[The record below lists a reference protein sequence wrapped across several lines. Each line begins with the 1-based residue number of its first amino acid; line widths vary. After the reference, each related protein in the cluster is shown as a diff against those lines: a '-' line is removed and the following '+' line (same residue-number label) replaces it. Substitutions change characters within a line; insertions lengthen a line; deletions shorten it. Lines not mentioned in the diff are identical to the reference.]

1 MSIKSIK
8 KRDGRVV
15 AFDPHK
21 ISTAILKAFDAAYQ
35 PDMAE
40 TAERLSIK
48 VASILEAEGTELPEV
63 EHVQD
68 LVELVLM
75 EEDYPETA
83 KVYILYRSERARARA
98 LGERLKKIYE
108 DITWSPSKNSDWKR
122 ENGNFNENT
131 AMGSLLKYG
140 SESAKAYF
148 LAYVLKPEFAAA
160 HAAGDIHIH
169 DLDFYTF
176 TTTCSQ
182 IDLLKLF
189 HGGFSGI
196 LGRLREPGD
205 ISTYSALACIALQSN
220 QNDQHGGQS
229 IANFDYGMAEGV
241 GKTFARRYRENL
253 ARALELELGDTDA
266 DHSVRSLSS
275 YIVKQ
280 NHITPSLKGDRDYL
294 TLERA
299 SLMARYGIFEERA
312 VLFQSFAHRRAETET
327 DQATYQAMESL
338 LHNLNTMESRAGT
351 QVPLSSLN
359 YGMDTSPEGRMAV
372 KNLLLATQAGLGGGE
387 TPIFPIQIFRVKEG
401 INFNPGEPNYDLFQ
415 LACRCSAKRL
425 SLNFVFQDA
434 PFNLPYYKPGHP
446 ETEIAAMGCRTRVA
460 SNIHNPNRE
469 ITCQRGNLS
478 FTSIN
483 LPRLAIEAH
492 GDLRAFYAGLDRML
506 ALCVAQLLER
516 FEIQGRRLARNFP
529 FLIGQGVWLD
539 SELLKPDD
547 EVREVLKHGTLSI
560 GFIGLAEALVA
571 LVGKHHGES
580 AESQALGLEIIGY
593 MRARTDAEK
602 EKRKLNFSLLATP
615 AEGLCGRFAE
625 LDQERYG
632 ILPGVT
638 DRAYYTDS
646 FHIPVYFP
654 ISAWK
659 KIRLEAPYHAL
670 TNGGHI
676 SCVELDG
683 DPSQNPEVFEKLI
696 RCMKESGIGYG
707 SINHPV
713 DHDPVCGYTGII
725 RDTCP
730 GCGRTEADGP
740 AFERLRRI
748 TGYTAGSLDR
758 FNDAARRAE
767 EADRV
772 KHGLDDNS

>member
-8 KRDGRVV
+8 KRDGRIV
-15 AFDPHK
+15 AFDPRK

-35 PDMAE
+35 PNMAE
-40 TAERLSIK
+40 TAERLSTK
-48 VASILEAEGTELPEV
+48 VASILEVEGTELPEV

-83 KVYILYRSERARARA
+83 KAYILYRSERARARA

-108 DITWSPSKNSDWKR
+108 DITWSPSKISDRKR
-122 ENGNFNENT
+122 ENANINGDT

-148 LAYVLKPEFAAA
+148 QAYILKPEFAAA

-176 TTTCSQ
+176 TTTCTQ

-189 HGGFSGI
+189 HGGFSGT
-196 LGRLREPGD
+196 LGRLREPND
-205 ISTYSALACIALQSN
+205 IATYSALACIALQSN

-229 IANFDYGMAEGV
+229 IANFDYSMAEGV
-241 GKTFARRYRENL
+241 GKTFVRHYRENL
-253 ARALELELGDTDA
+253 ARALELELGDEKA
-266 DHSVRSLSS
+266 DNWVKSLPLET
-275 YIVKQ
+275 VKE
-280 NHITPSLKGDRDYL
+280 NHITPSLKGDSDYL
-294 TLERA
+294 TMERA
-299 SLMARYGIFEERA
+299 ALMARYGICEERA
-312 VLFQSFAHRRAETET
+312 VLFQSFAHRRAEAET
-327 DQATYQAMESL
+327 DRATYQAMEAL
-338 LHNLNTMESRAGT
+338 LHNLNTMESRAGA
-351 QVPLSSLN
+351 QVPFSSLN
-359 YGMDTSPEGRMAV
+359 YGMDTSPEGRLAV
-372 KNLLLATQAGLGGGE
+372 RNLLLATQAGLGDGE

-425 SLNFVFQDA
+425 FPNFVFQDA

-446 ETEIAAMGCRTRVA
+446 ETEIATMGCRTRVV
-460 SNIHNPNRE
+460 SNIHDPSRE
-469 ITCQRGNLS
+469 INCQRGNLS

-492 GDLRAFYAGLDRML
+492 GDLGAFYAGLDRML
-506 ALCVAQLLER
+506 DLCVAQLLER

-529 FLIGQGVWLD
+529 FLMGQGIWLD
-539 SELLKPDD
+539 SDLLKPDD

-560 GFIGLAEALVA
+560 GFIGLAEALVS

-580 AESQALGLEIIGY
+580 VKSQALGLEIIGH
-593 MRARTDAEK
+593 MRTRTDAEA
-602 EKRKLNFSLLATP
+602 ERRKLNFSLLATP
-615 AEGLCGRFAE
+615 AEGLAGRFVE

-632 ILPGVT
+632 IFPGVT
-638 DRAYYTDS
+638 DRAYYTNS

-676 SCVELDG
+676 SYVELDG
-683 DPSQNPEVFEKLI
+683 DLSQNPQAFEKLI
-696 RCMKESGIGYG
+696 RYMKELGIGYG
-707 SINHPV
+707 SINHAV

-725 RDTCP
+725 QDLCP
-730 GCGRTEADGP
+730 GCGRKEADGP
-740 AFERLRRI
+740 AFERIRRI
-748 TGYTAGSLDR
+748 TGYLVGTLDR
-758 FNDAARRAE
+758 FNDAKRVE

-772 KHGLDDNS
+772 KHGLDDEG

>member
-15 AFDPHK
+15 AFDQRK

-35 PDMAE
+35 PDMAQ
-40 TAERLSIK
+40 TAERLATK
-48 VASILEAEGTELPEV
+48 VTSILEVEGVELPEV

-83 KVYILYRSERARARA
+83 KAYILYRSERTRARA

-108 DITWSPSKNSDWKR
+108 DITWSPAKISDRKR
-122 ENGNFNENT
+122 ENANINCDT

-148 LAYVLKPEFAAA
+148 QAYVLKPEFAAA

-176 TTTCSQ
+176 TTTCTQ
-182 IDLLKLF
+182 IDILKLF
-189 HGGFSGI
+189 HSGFSGT
-196 LGRLREPGD
+196 LGHLREPND
-205 ISTYSALACIALQSN
+205 IATYSALACIALQSN

-241 GKTFARRYRENL
+241 GKTFVRRYRENL
-253 ARALELELGDTDA
+253 ARALELELDDA
-266 DHSVRSLSS
+266 EADNSVKYLSAK
-275 YIVKQ
+275 IVKES
-280 NHITPSLKGDRDYL
+280 HITPSLKGDGDYL

-299 SLMARYGIFEERA
+299 ALMGRYGICEERA
-312 VLFQSFAHRRAETET
+312 VLFQSFAHRRAESET
-327 DQATYQAMESL
+327 DRATYQAMEAL
-338 LHNLNTMESRAGT
+338 LHNLNTMESRAGA
-351 QVPLSSLN
+351 QVPFSSLN

-372 KNLLLATQAGLGGGE
+372 RNLLLATQAGLGGGE

-425 SLNFVFQDA
+425 FPNFVFQDA

-446 ETEIAAMGCRTRVA
+446 ETEIATMGCRTRVV
-460 SNIHNPNRE
+460 SNIHDPDRE
-469 ITCQRGNLS
+469 ITYQRGNLS
-478 FTSIN
+478 FTSVN
-483 LPRLAIEAH
+483 LPRLAIVAH
-492 GDLRAFYAGLDRML
+492 GDLGAFYTGLDRML
-506 ALCVAQLLER
+506 DLCVAQLLER
-516 FEIQGRRLARNFP
+516 FEIQGQRLARNFP
-529 FLIGQGVWLD
+529 FLMQQGIWLD

-547 EVREVLKHGTLSI
+547 QVREVLKHGTLSI

-580 AESQALGLEIIGY
+580 AESQALGLEIIGH
-593 MRARTDAEK
+593 MRARTDAETD
-602 EKRKLNFSLLATP
+602 KRKLNFSLLATP
-615 AEGLCGRFAE
+615 AEGLAGRFVE

-638 DRAYYTDS
+638 DRAYYTNS
-646 FHIPVYFP
+646 FHIPVYYP

-676 SCVELDG
+676 SYVELDG
-683 DPSQNPEVFEKLI
+683 DPSQNPEAFEKLI

-707 SINHPV
+707 SINHAV

-725 RDTCP
+725 QDVCP

-740 AFERLRRI
+740 AFERIRRI
-748 TGYTAGSLDR
+748 TGYLVGTLDR
-758 FNDAARRAE
+758 FNDAKRAE

-772 KHGLDDNS
+772 KHGLDDGS